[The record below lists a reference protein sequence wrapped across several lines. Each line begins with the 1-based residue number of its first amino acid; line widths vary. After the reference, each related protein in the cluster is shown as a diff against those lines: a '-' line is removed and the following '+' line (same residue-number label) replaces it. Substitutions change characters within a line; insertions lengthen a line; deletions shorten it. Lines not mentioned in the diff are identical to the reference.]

1 MTKGLEETRQDQLM
15 QWMGLTTS
23 SSIRIIVRHHNK
35 GGNKPLANT
44 LSQSSFF
51 WLVLQGKG
59 GRMVPQFIKHVSGE

>member
-23 SSIRIIVRHHNK
+23 SSIRIIVRHHSK

-44 LSQSSFF
+44 LSQFFLFLVSFT
-51 WLVLQGKG
+51 GKG
-59 GRMVPQFIKHVSGE
+59 GPNGTSIYKTRLG